1 MEAVCAIH
9 ELFSSCRGDSWP
21 FVSVQAIKQLVK
33 HHLRQTAALDDEELE
48 SVLRKAFPE
57 SDKCHGEVDF
67 LSFWKG
73 MEALLAALGLQQATV
88 AGDIRLECMQFFRD
102 RVLSLAEEKRGGR
115 QAAEREK
122 KKSRSGDSKRA
133 ELCLPLG
140 AVVLTKQEILEVV
153 RETGR
158 RRLGGISARRRTGSF
173 ETKWGSGDPETELF
187 WEQVYSDASRIDDGA
202 GVSVV
207 DLSAMVFDFL
217 HAYVEQSRHEARE
230 EDPSEPEGERSGRFD
245 RYARTVSEDEME
257 RTESRI
263 TTLSAPTS
271 GEAEER
277 GRDREEERAG
287 GGGGGGGEEGEDEEP
302 GEEDMTSRRR
312 VRRKHL
318 GRANR
323 GGHVLAE
330 MRGGKFD
337 EQIEVSRG
345 ESEDDRD
352 YAESGDEG
360 GESFHESSQ
369 AFDEY
374 RSSSASASFS
384 GRKWR
389 GEVKREDVD
398 FSRARTWGQGTSF
411 ASSVRHSRTQSAPSY
426 SLEANHRPFLRPVPE
441 SPSRSRSSSVCA
453 PASSSPSFLGSRA
466 SEASN
471 AASPASYSPT
481 ASPPASP
488 ASPCS
493 SFAFSPSSS
502 SFSASSSAS
511 FSASSSASFSAS
523 SSTSFSAVAGRGESR
538 RRGQKN
544 LEGDTALG
552 QVSSVLSRSQ
562 QDSTDSEAEPGEKTG
577 TNEFHSPTFGS
588 EKYLSG
594 VEARARPEYSGERG
608 EKTGSGVEE
617 QNNHSEETDARRREH
632 KSVKPQTPSRLNA
645 CDRNFFDAPP
655 WAEGEHAE
663 QGEEARDRGD
673 REAEEGRE
681 EMEAEAGKE
690 EGEEERE
697 EGEKEREEGEER
709 REVGEE
715 EREEGERAEEMREAG
730 EAEEA
735 GGIEMNEG
743 RSDIAHDFPLSL
755 GHPRDGE
762 EESGEEMHGS
772 PRRVLASQ
780 LGEALL
786 RLQETC
792 AVSLGRSRETEP
804 ATQLKNS
811 RKFVEAAL
819 EAFDRLQTQAVQ
831 TEEELNTVK
840 RSASRLRREKCQLL
854 ERLRRIET
862 KVDDAAEDAPEI
874 ETLRERLLYF
884 QDQVETQKRQLSEK
898 EDLLRKA
905 TEERDSLQER
915 TASLQRQCTK
925 KVEETT
931 RDTQQRLQQ
940 QEDELR
946 ALKEEKAALEE
957 ELWCTAE
964 RLRLSQAASVAA
976 ATPRQEGRRV
986 SDASQDGDSACTL
999 RIQLQE
1005 LQDLRQSME
1014 LEVEAKDALIH
1025 RLQRQTEELQQKIL
1039 DLDVKLRQASGL
1051 VLQLRRA
1058 RDDLLNTHEKWRKDA
1073 TRQREKLLNAFQAA
1087 AASSDTLFSNA
1098 RSSATLTEAVVASA
1112 DERMTLLQKDQEIC
1126 RLQDTLAATQGHIRQ
1141 LEQFID
1147 GMRRER
1153 QPSRPASKL
1162 ALSPDFSFRPRAAS
1176 PASLASSLR
1185 SDLSLSSLNTL
1196 SGAPQRPAVV
1206 ARRGPGPREGDRGK
1220 ARGNGDEEERENG
1233 EEQKEENEDEEER
1246 ENGEEQKAENKDEE
1260 ERESSHGR
1268 AASLSNEPSRSS
1280 STLEQRK
1287 DGEEWGD
1294 KDQRG
1299 EERRREETKET
1310 GDGEHG
1316 QGSLGTLEVTNETMR
1331 SVADS
1336 ANEIEETEQK
1346 EATDVGSLCK
1356 SAVASASLRPATEGK
1371 RETFQT
1377 GFEADEL
1384 GDTLQP
1390 SVSSNSTATSRSFPL
1405 SVEKIGIVGE
1415 ASLVSPFAGEA
1426 PASAGSAGA
1435 LGKETQPPAAMRQS
1449 PTSAS
1454 DGFTRDIS
1462 TKDLPGQLD
1471 EARDTEETR
1480 HAPENS
1486 GEGEGAGGEKEETTG
1501 DAEGGMETRV
1511 SEEGP
1516 VAVIASPGRLT
1527 GETLRALDKE
1537 EGEERFEFRKK
1548 RKLKLKRDEWDLSQS
1563 GSNSSYTSF
1572 LVDVS
1577 VAGSEDE
1584 GVASLRRHAV
1594 PLSPA
1599 LSRLSIETHGSG
1611 PLTHLNRRERAK
1623 RREKKTPR
1631 ASDFVSASTATLP
1644 THPRDDSGKPSSR
1657 SDVTSSDNDEPKA
1670 RKSKNA
1676 LFSALGLSRH
1686 PVTGSRGQEKREK
1699 EGRERLEPGGED
1711 GEGGGLGRRSKSQRR
1726 LEGLTSQASLRRGH
1740 LTRDSLRSSENEEEK
1755 ERRHAQVGQRE
1766 AEGANAR
1773 RMRCAAPDAARK
1785 VKDVRKKQKDGDA
1798 EDDRVS
1804 IRSVPAEWRT
1814 QRLDSRRSSVKS
1826 AEFVSFRAHLSS
1838 PSLPRLASGMPPLS
1852 AGGSL
1857 PPHLSSAAS
1866 SHGVSGGPGER
1877 RTLGLPRAYA
1887 PLSSFRSEGA
1897 EKREAEESQASAPSQ
1912 KRLSRLSSK
1921 MSDFFQDTQRANS
1934 AELSHV
1940 PTFASRSLS
1949 RDFLGGPSAAEAAP
1963 SGLRLSSGTS
1973 VGVHVLSS
1981 PKTPESSGSAAPR
1994 SVSRSLASSSLSVSS
2009 PSSKGSAFFFA
2020 EEGTTGNSM
2029 HPALPGGTHDTCDAS
2044 PSLSLSPSLKALS
2057 EKPVVRLER
2066 RS

>member
-1147 GMRRER
+1147 GI
-1153 QPSRPASKL
+1153 
-1162 ALSPDFSFRPRAAS
+1162 
-1176 PASLASSLR
+1176 
-1185 SDLSLSSLNTL
+1185 LNTL